1 MDTFQIHIWSLKTGR
16 LLDIFAGH
24 QGPVNALCF
33 SPESPLLASGSW
45 DKTVRL
51 WDVYDGRG
59 QTDVLQHAHDVL
71 AVAFRPD
78 GKQLAAAT
86 LDGQIFLWKPDDA
99 RLEGTIE
106 GRRDMAGGKT
116 IGDLR

>member
-1 MDTFQIHIWSLKTGR
+1 LDTFQIHIWSLKTGR

-51 WDVYDGRG
+51 W
-59 QTDVLQHAHDVL
+59 
-71 AVAFRPD
+71 
-78 GKQLAAAT
+78 
-86 LDGQIFLWKPDDA
+86 
-99 RLEGTIE
+99 
-106 GRRDMAGGKT
+106 
-116 IGDLR
+116 